1 MFGFGKNNFL
11 GIDIG
16 TYSIKAVE
24 IKVKNG
30 KPTLTDYAW
39 ISLDDVKNKEHST
52 FDDTSWPIYLKRML
66 KEAKI
71 KSKNVYI
78 SIPAAGALITL
89 VEFPDV
95 TRDDLEQAIKFEAH
109 KYIPTSLDEVVL
121 SWDVVS
127 IKTKNQLIE
136 KFSDKTKV
144 EPVSAGENKTQVI
157 LVAAPKKKVEK
168 YDELINGI
176 GLKLKALEIDSFS
189 MVRSLIG
196 NDQGNFIVADI
207 GSRICNIILVEAGL
221 IKVNRNIDAGGR
233 EVTRAIARSFQVN
246 EDKAAA
252 MKTSER
258 EFLSGQTA
266 IAVPVLDNIIVEI
279 KRVLN
284 DYYRSESGIQLES
297 VILSG
302 GTAGMTGITQYF
314 QERLK
319 IKTVVGNPF
328 SRVAYDEKLESRIKK
343 VKTQFSVCVGLAL
356 KGVEDYVRK

>member
-1 MFGFGKNNFL
+1 MFGIGKNSFL

-24 IKVKNG
+24 IKVKNN
-30 KPTLTDYAW
+30 KPTLTNYAW

-52 FDDTSWPIYLKRML
+52 FDDTSWPTYLRRIL

-71 KSKNVYI
+71 GSKNAYV

-95 TRDDLEQAIKFEAH
+95 AREDLDQAIRFEAH
-109 KYIPTSLDEVVL
+109 KYIPASLSDVVL

-127 IKTKNQLIE
+127 IKSKNQLVE
-136 KFSDKTKV
+136 KFSDKSKE
-144 EPVSAGENKTQVI
+144 EPISGKENKIQVI

-168 YDELINGI
+168 YSELISGI
-176 GLKLKALEIDSFS
+176 NLKLKVLEIDSFS
-189 MVRSLIG
+189 LVRSLVG
-196 NDQGNFIVADI
+196 NDQGNFVIVDI
-207 GSRICNIILVEAGL
+207 GSRICNIILVEKGL

-233 EVTRAIARSFQVN
+233 GVTRAIAKSFQID

-252 MKTSER
+252 MKTSGK
-258 EFLSGQTA
+258 EFLAGQTA
-266 IAVPVLDNIIVEI
+266 VTMPVLDTIIEEI

-284 DYYRSESGIQLES
+284 DYYRSESGTQIES

-302 GTAGMTGITQYF
+302 GTAGLNGITKYF
-314 QERLK
+314 QENLR
-319 IKTVVGNPF
+319 IKTMVGNPF
-328 SRVAYDEKLESRIKK
+328 SRITYDEKLEVQIDKF
-343 VKTQFSVCVGLAL
+343 KTQFSVCVGLAL
-356 KGVEDYVRK
+356 KGVEEYMRK